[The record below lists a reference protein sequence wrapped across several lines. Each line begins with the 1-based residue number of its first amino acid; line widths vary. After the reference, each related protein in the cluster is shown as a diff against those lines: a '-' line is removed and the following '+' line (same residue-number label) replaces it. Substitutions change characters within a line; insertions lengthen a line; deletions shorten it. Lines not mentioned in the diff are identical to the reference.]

1 MDDSVYE
8 SCSYCGK
15 TIMPGVVQ
23 CPYCRN
29 YTDDKGPLG
38 MDAPRATPRWF
49 LIAGTLALIAML
61 LFVGFPLI
69 VAVVSWLMSLMS

>member
-1 MDDSVYE
+1 MDESDYE

-15 TIMPGVVQ
+15 TILADVVQ

-38 MDAPRATPRWF
+38 LQSERPAPRWF
-49 LIAGTLALIAML
+49 LIAGVLALLAML

-69 VAVVSWLMSLMS
+69 VRFLNWLTS